1 MHDGSFNL
9 QGVPKKCYFCQAFDF
24 LTLGDV
30 VFLGVKAT

>member
-1 MHDGSFNL
+1 MM
-9 QGVPKKCYFCQAFDF
+9 VPLTYRVSQKKCYFCQAFDF